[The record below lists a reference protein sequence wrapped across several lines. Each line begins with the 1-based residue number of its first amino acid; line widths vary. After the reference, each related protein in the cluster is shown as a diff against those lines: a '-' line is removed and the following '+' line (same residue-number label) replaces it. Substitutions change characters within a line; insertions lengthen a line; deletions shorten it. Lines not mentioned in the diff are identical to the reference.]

1 MAGELRFCCRT
12 TTSCQKSSEI
22 AIVQIQQTT
31 HTESHSMEY
40 FVCASLELHGLDLS
54 VGDRDAIL
62 VNAKAIAD
70 AYAIVC
76 SFLLPDELDTAPVF
90 KA

>member
-1 MAGELRFCCRT
+1 
-12 TTSCQKSSEI
+12 
-22 AIVQIQQTT
+22 
-31 HTESHSMEY
+31 MEY